1 MMTEAELASALDGHA
16 SAAFLNGETE
26 FLVRPDSWFDAGKW
40 RCLNDHVRTDVKIGG
55 AAYEG
60 EWRYDVCH
68 ECGTPVRLTF
78 PTDTSGPI
86 KQPKGFM

>member
-1 MMTEAELASALDGHA
+1 MMTEADLDKALQAHA
-16 SAAFLNGETE
+16 DAAFLDGEAE
-26 FLVRPDSWFDAGKW
+26 FLIRPDSWFTAGKW
-40 RCLNDHVRTDVKIGG
+40 RCLNDHVGTMVMNGG
-55 AAYEG
+55 AEFNG